1 MDSLALGHSSL
12 SADIVSFVVCD
23 IVAFT
28 ALILA
33 APYSVEPHNIQVDI
47 AFFLSCMYN
56 IVVDE
61 RVQQQSPIYK
71 IWAEPGKKAQ
81 QTSLI
86 DGQGV

>member
-33 APYSVEPHNIQVDI
+33 ALIPS
-47 AFFLSCMYN
+47 
-56 IVVDE
+56 
-61 RVQQQSPIYK
+61 SPIIYR
-71 IWAEPGKKAQ
+71 
-81 QTSLI
+81 
-86 DGQGV
+86 